1 MKNFRYMNSVLGVCL
16 FVFGYLIFREAAEY
30 VPDIEIEGQVGA
42 HAFPQLFAGVLMFLA
57 ALMALL
63 DMKKLTKATTAS
75 FAGIGAVTVTAGL
88 CYAFWY
94 FLPEVGFLVLA
105 PLFACIITVITTRR
119 FRIMDM
125 VPVLLIVF
133 AVYFVFANLLKVPV
147 PKGFLG

>member
-1 MKNFRYMNSVLGVCL
+1 
-16 FVFGYLIFREAAEY
+16 
-30 VPDIEIEGQVGA
+30 
-42 HAFPQLFAGVLMFLA
+42 
-57 ALMALL
+57 
-63 DMKKLTKATTAS
+63 
-75 FAGIGAVTVTAGL
+75 VTVTAGL

-94 FLPEVGFLVLA
+94 FLPEAGFLVLA

-125 VPVLLIVF
+125 VPVLIVVF